1 MSFSFLNVIYPFK
14 VLSLFLNLEEG
25 LLEEFL
31 VLHLVTGWGVAWGGF
46 GGTTSL
52 IRILVM
58 IFLLTTPYLLCG
70 NSMEVVALLQLD
82 L

>member
-1 MSFSFLNVIYPFK
+1 MSFSFLNVIYPFF
-14 VLSLFLNLEEG
+14 VLNLFLNLEEG

-31 VLHLVTGWGVAWGGF
+31 VLHLVTGGVAWGGF
-46 GGTTSL
+46 GRTTSL
-52 IRILVM
+52 ICILVM
-58 IFLLTTPYLLCG
+58 IFLLTTPYSLCG